1 MIGWLR
7 TLVGTTNEFGMVKH
21 RVDYFVHTFQ
31 YCDTC
36 VSFVEKSRVYRFG
49 FGFMMGLLLSGCA
62 WQCEPQLALN
72 SHWDRSEPIEKAI
85 ECVGVQC
92 VRSF

>member
-1 MIGWLR
+1 
-7 TLVGTTNEFGMVKH
+7 
-21 RVDYFVHTFQ
+21 
-31 YCDTC
+31 
-36 VSFVEKSRVYRFG
+36 
-49 FGFMMGLLLSGCA
+49 MMGLLLSGCA